1 MRGIPLVPVTEP
13 TPERNF
19 FGSEEVG
26 GQRLYQRRTGFK
38 AGTTPGDLPDGEAVL
53 WADPVTHGVSLGDA
67 EVQIPM
73 RATMGEKVSA
83 TTRQT
88 SLIDF
93 HRPDR
98 NRIR

>member
-1 MRGIPLVPVTEP
+1 VVNAYVSGEHA
-13 TPERNF
+13 
-19 FGSEEVG
+19 
-26 GQRLYQRRTGFK
+26 FK
-38 AGTTPGDLPDGEAVL
+38 AGTMPGDLPDGEAVL

-67 EVQIPM
+67 EVQIPT

-83 TTRQT
+83 TTRHT